1 MKMNRIVVALMA
13 VASVYPATSQTMIPS
28 GHVDIGVLYESGV
41 WDLHVHKE
49 IPEPEEEFGPSDA
62 VFVIGA
68 KAQQAGGVPNSASAT
83 AFFSPAGS
91 PLWILPKSQDP
102 ELPFLGIGAEEM
114 SSDDWNGSLTLTMT
128 EVRGPG
134 DVFVWDVGAFGD
146 LQPKM
151 SSRDGFSAG
160 DALTVEA
167 GGHAHYFWAFSA
179 PGDYEVFLSA
189 QGDHALDGPV
199 QSEPAGYRFQ
209 VVPEPGV
216 GTLVLAGLVCLG
228 GLRRRSWG
236 RSVTGWSKAVGPR
249 AHRTL

>member
-1 MKMNRIVVALMA
+1 MKMNRMIVALMA
-13 VASVYPATSQTMIPS
+13 VAGVYPATGQTMISS
-28 GHVDIGVLYESGV
+28 GHVDIGVLYESGT
-41 WDLHVHKE
+41 WDLHVHKDV
-49 IPEPEEEFGPSDA
+49 PGAEEEFGPSEA

-83 AFFSPAGS
+83 AFFGPAGS
-91 PLWILPKSQDP
+91 PLWVLPKSQDP

-114 SSDDWNGSLTLTMT
+114 SADDWNGALTLSMT
-128 EVRGPG
+128 DVRGPG
-134 DVFVWDVGAFGD
+134 NVFVWDVGAFGD

-189 QGDHALDGPV
+189 QGNHKVDGSV

-216 GTLVLAGLVCLG
+216 GTLILAGLVCLG
-228 GLRRRSWG
+228 GLRRRSS
-236 RSVTGWSKAVGPR
+236 RQSVTGQSAGFGPR
-249 AHRTL
+249 VQRTL

>member
-1 MKMNRIVVALMA
+1 MNRIAVALMA
-13 VASVYPATSQTMIPS
+13 VASVNPVTSQTPIPS
-28 GHVDIGVLYESGV
+28 GHVDIGVLYEAGV
-41 WDLHVHKE
+41 WDLHVHKTV
-49 IPEPEEEFGPSDA
+49 PEPEEEFGPSDA
-62 VFVIGA
+62 VFVMGA
-68 KAQQAGGVPNSASAT
+68 KTQQAGGVPNSASAT
-83 AFFSPAGS
+83 AFFGPAGS
-91 PLWILPKSQDP
+91 PLWVLPKSQDP
-102 ELPFLGIGAEEM
+102 ELPFLGIGTEEM
-114 SSDDWNGSLTLTMT
+114 SGDDWNGTLTLTMT

-189 QGDHALDGPV
+189 QGDHKMDGPV

-228 GLRRRSWG
+228 GFRRRSLSQ
-236 RSVTGWSKAVGPR
+236 SVTGQTAEVGPR

>member
-1 MKMNRIVVALMA
+1 
-13 VASVYPATSQTMIPS
+13 
-28 GHVDIGVLYESGV
+28 
-41 WDLHVHKE
+41 
-49 IPEPEEEFGPSDA
+49 
-62 VFVIGA
+62 
-68 KAQQAGGVPNSASAT
+68 
-83 AFFSPAGS
+83 
-91 PLWILPKSQDP
+91 
-102 ELPFLGIGAEEM
+102 M

-179 PGDYEVFLSA
+179 PGDYEVCLSA

-228 GLRRRSWG
+228 GLRRRYSSQ
-236 RSVTGWSKAVGPR
+236 SVTGQTAEVAPR

>member
-1 MKMNRIVVALMA
+1 MKMNRIIVALMV
-13 VASVYPATSQTMIPS
+13 VAGVYPATSQTMISS
-28 GHVDIGVLYESGV
+28 GHVDIGVLYESGT
-41 WDLHVHKE
+41 WDLHVHKDV
-49 IPEPEEEFGPSDA
+49 PDAEEEFGPSEA

-83 AFFSPAGS
+83 GFFGPAGS
-91 PLWILPKSQDP
+91 PLWVLPKSQDP

-114 SSDDWNGSLTLTMT
+114 SADDWNGSLTLTMT
-128 EVRGPG
+128 DVRGPG
-134 DVFVWDVGAFGD
+134 NVFVWDVGAFGD

-160 DALTVEA
+160 DALSVEA

-189 QGDHALDGPV
+189 QGNHKVDGSV

-216 GTLVLAGLVCLG
+216 GTLILAGLVCLG
-228 GLRRRSWG
+228 GLRRRSSRQSMAG
-236 RSVTGWSKAVGPR
+236 QSAGFGPR
-249 AHRTL
+249 VHRTL